1 MGDED
6 TSQTVQVLISP
17 DEFAEDLD
25 LRLGRANGNIYHR
38 KEGIEG
44 VHDGQVMVRLKKK
57 RFVLLDYSII
67 PNEADVQAAADNP
80 NISVLDGAGVQKC
93 VTPDCPKVGIPVL
106 LYDSHPDEP
115 TSLYLRSGLCFT
127 CQRNLNEKRRTQRK
141 RKGDIFHSSSQEA
154 YTLTSGQKKFK
165 LNGDV
170 IELSPD
176 AIVINGP
183 LDGAKHHGEGY
194 GYSEIGPELQGI
206 LRDASTATERLI
218 MEVSNASGAEPNA
231 DAFPTAIAA
240 AGESTPAEDAVV
252 SAANAAVDA
261 AASAEDISALYD
273 KAFVSLSKGLFLLTQ
288 FKASWDAAVAA
299 AVAQEAVNDVGLA
312 DAVASAAAVV
322 AASSEEQGTTNMMPL
337 LLAAESKDHKKSEE
351 SGEVFCV

>member
-6 TSQTVQVLISP
+6 TSQKVQVLISP

-25 LRLGRANGNIYHR
+25 LRLGRANGNVYHR

-57 RFVLLDYSII
+57 RFVLLDYGIV
-67 PNEADVQAAADNP
+67 PNEDDVQAAANNP
-80 NISVLDGAGVQKC
+80 HISVLDGAGVQKC
-93 VTPDCPKVGIPVL
+93 VNPDCTKVGIPVL

-115 TSLYLRSGLCFT
+115 ASLYLRSGLCFV
-127 CQRNLNEKRRTQRK
+127 CQRHLNEKRRTQRK
-141 RKGDIFHSSSQEA
+141 RKGDIFHPSQQEV

-165 LNGDV
+165 LNGDS

-183 LDGAKHHGEGY
+183 VDGAKHHGEGY

-206 LRDASTATERLI
+206 LRDATTETERLI
-218 MEVSNASGAEPNA
+218 MEVSNASSGDPTSV
-231 DAFPTAIAA
+231 AFAAAVAA
-240 AGESTPAEDAVV
+240 AGESSPAEDAVDSV
-252 SAANAAVDA
+252 ANAGVDA

-273 KAFVSLSKGLFLLTQ
+273 KAFVSLSKGLFLLSQ

-299 AVAQEAVNDVGLA
+299 AVAQETVNDAGLA

-322 AASSEEQGTTNMMPL
+322 AAASEEQNTTNMVPL
-337 LLAAESKDHKKSEE
+337 LLAAESKEHKKSEE
-351 SGEVFCV
+351 AGEVFCV